1 MRIVKFDPSS
11 ELPIVDARIR
21 GRQKSRALRL
31 VFDTGAGNT
40 QIHTAR
46 IEAIGYSAIDAL
58 GLMSVE
64 GPAGDSKQG
73 YLISLK
79 ILSLFG
85 KNFEDVQIGVYDFDN
100 FAQYGFDGLLGFDV
114 IKQLHLEMDGPKGVL
129 KVF

>member
-1 MRIVKFDPSS
+1 MRIVKFDPGS
-11 ELPIVDARIR
+11 ELPIVEARIR
-21 GRQKSRALRL
+21 GKQGSRSLRL
-31 VFDTGAGNT
+31 VFDTGAGST

-58 GLMSVE
+58 GVMSVE
-64 GPAGDSKQG
+64 GPAGDSKEG
-73 YLISLK
+73 YLISLRK
-79 ILSLFG
+79 LSLFG

-100 FAQYGFDGLLGFDV
+100 FAQYGIDGLLGFDV